1 MGRLGRINLYNTD
14 NDTAVA
20 TTLSVRLPA
29 MLTLFAIA
37 AVGLI
42 PLGFFAWRDIRKIL
56 EVEESLRL
64 ANESNEHSQTG
75 TPKLE

>member
-1 MGRLGRINLYNTD
+1 
-14 NDTAVA
+14 
-20 TTLSVRLPA
+20 
-29 MLTLFAIA
+29 MLTLVAIA

-42 PLGFFAWRDIRKIL
+42 PFGFFAWRDIRKIL
-56 EVEESLRL
+56 EVEERLRL